1 MTPLILYTSE
11 DGGSVV
17 KESLTVQV
25 QADDEA
31 TTEEYSAVHIREQD
45 KK

>member
-1 MTPLILYTSE
+1 MTALKMAAN
-11 DGGSVV
+11 V

-25 QADDEA
+25 QEGHEA
-31 TTEEYSAVHIREQD
+31 ATEEYSVVHLRKQD